1 MTDTSGTTQTSGGAI
16 SRRSAIK
23 AAAAVGLGVLASP
36 AIVKQALSS
45 SGQVNF
51 MGWAGYDFKPAFAD
65 FTKSTGIK
73 MNFIEQP
80 EQDTFTAQA
89 KLAKGQ
95 GLYDICEPT
104 ADHIANWLEQDLI
117 QPWNEKNIALDNVT
131 PSLLEG
137 AAASLEVVGGK
148 RYLTPSCWGTE
159 AITFNT
165 QEAPQKYGDCSLS
178 VLWDPKYE
186 GKVTVRPHSG
196 LAALGRWLDT
206 QGKLPH
212 PFIESY
218 KDEKIM
224 RANWDVILTN
234 AKQFKKDIGQFWKD
248 ENTAQGA
255 FRANGCVVGQTWDSS
270 AFQLKQDGVPV
281 SYVAPKEGAFA
292 WMQGMILFKDAK
304 NVEQAEAFIKWL
316 NTPKGAALWGTAF
329 TANPCSK
336 GSVELLAQ
344 PVKDQY
350 NSAFPGDALSKL
362 WWWPSQPTWYLGVRN
377 EYADKFQAS

>member
-1 MTDTSGTTQTSGGAI
+1 
-16 SRRSAIK
+16 
-23 AAAAVGLGVLASP
+23 
-36 AIVKQALSS
+36 
-45 SGQVNF
+45 
-51 MGWAGYDFKPAFAD
+51 
-65 FTKSTGIK
+65 
-73 MNFIEQP
+73 
-80 EQDTFTAQA
+80 
-89 KLAKGQ
+89 
-95 GLYDICEPT
+95 
-104 ADHIANWLEQDLI
+104 
-117 QPWNEKNIALDNVT
+117 VT
-131 PSLLEG
+131 PALLQG
-137 AAASLEVVGGK
+137 AAASLEVVDGK

-165 QEAPQKYGDCSLS
+165 QEAPQKYGELSLS

-212 PFIESY
+212 PFIDSY

-224 RANWDVILTN
+224 RANWDVILQN

-281 SYVAPKEGAFA
+281 SYLAPKEGAFA

-329 TANPCSK
+329 TANPCAK

-350 NSAFPGDALSKL
+350 NSAFPGDALAKL
-362 WWWPSQPTWYLGVRN
+362 WWWPSSQSWYLGVRN

>member
-1 MTDTSGTTQTSGGAI
+1 MTTDSATPAPQGSVG
-16 SRRSAIK
+16 RRTALK
-23 AAAAVGLGVLASP
+23 AAAAVGLGVLGAP

-45 SGQVNF
+45 SGQLNF
-51 MGWAGYDFKPAFAD
+51 MGWAGYDFKAAFAD
-65 FTKSTGIK
+65 FTATTGIK

-89 KLAKGQ
+89 KATKGQ

-104 ADHIANWLEQDLI
+104 ADRVQNWIEQDFV
-117 QPWNEKNIALDNVT
+117 QPWNEKNIALDTVE
-131 PSLLEG
+131 PGLLAG
-137 AAASLEVVGGK
+137 AAAPLEVVGGK

-165 QEAPQKYGDCSLS
+165 QEAPQKYGECSLS

-196 LAALGRWLDT
+196 LAAIGRYLESV
-206 QGKLPH
+206 GKLPH
-212 PFIESY
+212 PFNDGF

-224 RANWDVILTN
+224 RANWDVILQN
-234 AKQFKKDIGQFWKD
+234 SKQLKKNVAQFWKD

-281 SYVAPKEGAFA
+281 SYLSPKEGAFA

-304 NVEQAEAFIKWL
+304 NVEQAEAFIRWL
-316 NTPKGAALWGTAF
+316 NSPKGSAAWGNAF
-329 TANPCSK
+329 TANPCGK
-336 GSVELLAQ
+336 GAIGLLPQA
-344 PVKDQY
+344 VKDQY
-350 NSAFPGDALSKL
+350 NSAFPADALSKL
-362 WWWPSQPTWYLGVRN
+362 WWWQSQPTWYLGVRN

>member
-1 MTDTSGTTQTSGGAI
+1 MMKSTSGTTLNGGAI
-16 SRRSAIK
+16 GRRSAMK
-23 AAAAVGLGVLASP
+23 AALAVGAGVLASP
-36 AIVKQALSS
+36 AIVRQALSS
-45 SGQVNF
+45 SGQLNF

-65 FTKSTGIK
+65 FTKTTGIK
-73 MNFIEQP
+73 MNFTEQP

-89 KLAKGQ
+89 KATKGQ

-104 ADHIANWLEQDLI
+104 ADRVQNWLEQDFV
-117 QPWNEKNIALDNVT
+117 QPWNEKNIALDTVE
-131 PSLLEG
+131 PGLLQG
-137 AAASLEVVGGK
+137 AAASLELVDGK

-165 QEAPQKYGDCSLS
+165 QEAAQTYGQCSLS

-196 LAALGRWLDT
+196 LAALGRWLET

-212 PFIESY
+212 PFNDSY
-218 KDEKIM
+218 KDEKMM
-224 RANWDVILTN
+224 RANWDIILQN
-234 AKQFKKDIGQFWKD
+234 SKQLKKNVGQFWKD

-255 FRANGCVVGQTWDSS
+255 FRSNGCVIGQTWDSS

-281 SYVAPKEGAFA
+281 SYLAPKEGAFA
-292 WMQGMILFKDAK
+292 WMQGIILFKDAK
-304 NVEQAEAFIKWL
+304 NVEQAEAFIRWL
-316 NTPKGAALWGTAF
+316 NTPKGSAAWGAAF
-329 TANPCSK
+329 TANPCGK
-336 GSVELLAQ
+336 GAINLLPQ

-350 NSAFPGDALSKL
+350 NAAFPGDALSKL

>member
-1 MTDTSGTTQTSGGAI
+1 MTMDSAPPAPQGSFG
-16 SRRSAIK
+16 RRTALK
-23 AAAAVGLGVLASP
+23 AAAAVGLGVLGAP
-36 AIVKQALSS
+36 AIVRQARSS
-45 SGQVNF
+45 SGQLNF
-51 MGWAGYDFKPAFAD
+51 MGWAGYDFKAAFAD
-65 FTKSTGIK
+65 FTATTGIK

-89 KLAKGQ
+89 KLTKGQ
-95 GLYDICEPT
+95 GQYDICEPT
-104 ADHIANWLEQDLI
+104 ADHVANWLEQDLI
-117 QPWNEKNIALDNVT
+117 QPWNEKNIGLDNVT
-131 PSLLEG
+131 PALLQG
-137 AAASLEVVGGK
+137 AAASLEVVNGK

-165 QEAPQKYGDCSLS
+165 AEAPQKYGECSLS

-212 PFIESY
+212 PFLESY
-218 KDEKIM
+218 KDEKVM
-224 RANWDVILTN
+224 RANWDVILQN
-234 AKQFKKDIGQFWKD
+234 AKQFKKNIGQFWKD

-281 SYVAPKEGAFA
+281 SYLSPKEGAFA
-292 WMQGMILFKDAK
+292 WMQGMILLKDAK
-304 NVEQAEAFIKWL
+304 NVEQAEAFIRWL
-316 NTPKGAALWGTAF
+316 NTPKGASMWGLAF
-329 TANPCSK
+329 TANPCAK
-336 GSVELLAQ
+336 GSVELLSQA
-344 PVKDQY
+344 VKDQY
-350 NSAFPGDALSKL
+350 NSAFPADALSKL

>member
-1 MTDTSGTTQTSGGAI
+1 MTTDTASPVPQGSIG
-16 SRRSAIK
+16 RRTAIK
-23 AAAAVGLGVLASP
+23 AAVATGLGVLAAP

-45 SGQVNF
+45 SGQLNF
-51 MGWAGYDFKPAFAD
+51 MGWAGYDFKAAFEG

-89 KLAKGQ
+89 KATKGQ
-95 GLYDICEPT
+95 GMYDICEPT
-104 ADHIANWLEQDLI
+104 ADRVQNWLEQDFV
-117 QPWNEKNIALDNVT
+117 QPWNEKNIALDTVE
-131 PSLLEG
+131 PGLLQGE
-137 AAASLEVVGGK
+137 AAKLEVVGGK

-165 QEAPQKYGDCSLS
+165 QEAPQKYGECSLS

-196 LAALGRWLDT
+196 LAAIGRWLESV
-206 QGKLPH
+206 GKLPH
-212 PFIESY
+212 PFNDGF

-224 RANWDVILTN
+224 RANWDVILQN
-234 AKQFKKDIGQFWKD
+234 SKQLKKNVAQFWKD

-255 FRANGCVVGQTWDSS
+255 FRANGCVIGQTWDSS

-281 SYVAPKEGAFA
+281 SYVSPKEGAFA

-304 NVEQAEAFIKWL
+304 NVEQAEAWIRYL
-316 NTPKGAALWGTAF
+316 NSPAGSAAWGLAF
-329 TANPCSK
+329 TANPCGK
-336 GSVELLAQ
+336 GAINLLSQA
-344 PVKDQY
+344 VKDQY
-350 NSAFPGDALSKL
+350 NAAFPADALSKL
-362 WWWPSQPTWYLGVRN
+362 WWWQSQPTWYLGVRN

>member
-1 MTDTSGTTQTSGGAI
+1 MSETSGTRQTAGGAI
-16 SRRSAIK
+16 GRRSAMK

-104 ADHIANWLEQDLI
+104 ADRVANWVEQEFV
-117 QPWNEKNIALDNVT
+117 QPWNEKNIAIDDVT
-131 PSLLEG
+131 PALLQG
-137 AAASLEVVGGK
+137 AAASLEVVDGK

-159 AITFNT
+159 AISFNT
-165 QEAPQKYGDCSLS
+165 QDAPQKYGECSLS

-196 LAALGRWLDT
+196 LLSIGRWMDSV
-206 QGKLPH
+206 GKLPH
-212 PFIESY
+212 PIGDTY
-218 KDEKIM
+218 KDEKIA
-224 RANWDVILTN
+224 RANFDAMLAN
-234 AKQFKKDIGQFWKD
+234 SKQLKKNVGQFWKD
-248 ENTAQGA
+248 ENSAQGA
-255 FRANGCVVGQTWDSS
+255 FRANGCVIGQTWDSS
-270 AFQLKQDGVPV
+270 AFQMHQDGLPI
-281 SYVAPKEGAFA
+281 SYLAPKEGAYA

-304 NVEQAEAFIKWL
+304 NVEQAEAFIRWL
-316 NTPKGAALWGTAF
+316 NTPKGAAMWAGAF